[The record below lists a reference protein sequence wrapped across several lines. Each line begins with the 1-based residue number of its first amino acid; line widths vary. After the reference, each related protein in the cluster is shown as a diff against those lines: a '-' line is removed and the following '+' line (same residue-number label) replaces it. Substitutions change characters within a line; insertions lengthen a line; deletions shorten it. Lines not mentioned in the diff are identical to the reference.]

1 MASMLLL
8 KGKYY
13 AYISIT
19 NKETKLRKRISIPLK
34 TANET
39 KALKRLELIDR
50 YEPRIRRGINF
61 TFPWLDG
68 GGKVRVKETTL
79 EDAIN
84 EWIEHRKNQPDIE
97 ETTIQI
103 NLNSVDHLYSCVGKK
118 VPLKSVT
125 TKTLQTF
132 KDYMIAKG
140 LSKTSTNM
148 HLRTARS
155 FFRHVWQNGDIDK
168 LPMIKQIKVPD
179 SDPKYFTDE
188 EFHAITNE
196 VGVDSFYGKVFF
208 FYRETGMRLREPFIA
223 KLDGNWLDIPNT
235 SKGKRP
241 RSIELDDF
249 LIQIF
254 IELRDW
260 ADNCGLVEAS
270 KGRHLSKKFK
280 KALRKCGI
288 DDDKTFHGLRHTCA
302 VRQIVSGEPYAM
314 VQAHLGHRS
323 ISTTEEYSVFELK
336 RLRRDFPTLIDYFK
350 NDKKEAKKAQGITIS
365 GITNSS
371 YKAMLNIIKA

>member
-1 MASMLLL
+1 
-8 KGKYY
+8 
-13 AYISIT
+13 
-19 NKETKLRKRISIPLK
+19 
-34 TANET
+34 
-39 KALKRLELIDR
+39 
-50 YEPRIRRGINF
+50 
-61 TFPWLDG
+61 
-68 GGKVRVKETTL
+68 
-79 EDAIN
+79 
-84 EWIEHRKNQPDIE
+84 
-97 ETTIQI
+97 
-103 NLNSVDHLYSCVGKK
+103 
-118 VPLKSVT
+118 
-125 TKTLQTF
+125 
-132 KDYMIAKG
+132 
-140 LSKTSTNM
+140 
-148 HLRTARS
+148 
-155 FFRHVWQNGDIDK
+155 
-168 LPMIKQIKVPD
+168 
-179 SDPKYFTDE
+179 
-188 EFHAITNE
+188 
-196 VGVDSFYGKVFF
+196 
-208 FYRETGMRLREPFIA
+208 MRLREPFIA

>member
-1 MASMLLL
+1 MSLRR
-8 KGKYY
+8 GKYY
-13 AYISIT
+13 VLVSVT
-19 NKETKLRKRISIPLK
+19 NQETKKRHRKMIPLK
-34 TANET
+34 TSNEVQ
-39 KALKRLELIDR
+39 ALKRKEIVEKHES
-50 YEPRIRRGINF
+50 YIRKGMDF
-61 TFPWLDG
+61 SFPWIDG
-68 GGKVRVKETTL
+68 GGRVRVKETTL
-79 EDAIN
+79 EDAMN
-84 EWIEHRKNQPDIE
+84 DWIEHRKNQPDIE

-155 FFRHVWQNGDIDK
+155 FFRYVWQNGDIDK

-254 IELRDW
+254 IELREW

-302 VRQIVSGEPYAM
+302 VRRIVMGEPYAM
-314 VQAHLGHRS
+314 VQAYLGHRS
-323 ISTTEEYSVFELK
+323 ISTTEDYGVFELK
-336 RLRRDFPTLIDYFK
+336 RLQRDFPTLVEFFK
-350 NDKKEAKKAQGITIS
+350 DDKKEGKNTKGNTLS
-365 GITNSS
+365 GNTNTS